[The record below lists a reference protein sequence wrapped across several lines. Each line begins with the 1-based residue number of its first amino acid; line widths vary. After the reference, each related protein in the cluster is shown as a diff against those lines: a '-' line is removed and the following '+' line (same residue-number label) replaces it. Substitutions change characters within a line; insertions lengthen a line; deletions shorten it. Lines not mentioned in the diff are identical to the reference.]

1 MVILVSRGV
10 DRQSRKGIG
19 EVETIMNRFKKWS
32 EREYSKAQRMMA
44 IIFGGILFWIIVP
57 FFIVVVSAFMDP
69 WLSLP
74 RFLHRWVNPIIAL
87 VLMVA
92 GWLFANWTVKVQF
105 SFGKGTPIPL
115 MATQELVIKRPYTY
129 CRNPM
134 TLGTTAFYLGVA
146 IWTGSL
152 STLILASIY
161 PVGILIY
168 IKLVEEKEL
177 EQRFG
182 LEYLEYKRRTPFLIP
197 RASSGR
203 FTSTGARKF
212 HLRGLV
218 KSG

>member
-1 MVILVSRGV
+1 MMAVIL
-10 DRQSRKGIG
+10 
-19 EVETIMNRFKKWS
+19 
-32 EREYSKAQRMMA
+32 
-44 IIFGGILFWIIVP
+44 GGIIFWIIIP
-57 FFIVVVSAFMDP
+57 FFIVVGSAFIDS

-74 RFLHRWVNPIIAL
+74 RILHRLTNPIIAL

-92 GWLFANWTVKVQF
+92 GWLFSNWTVKVQF

-115 MATQELVIKRPYTY
+115 MATQKLVVKRPYTY

-152 STLILASIY
+152 SALILALIY
-161 PVGILIY
+161 PAGILIY

-197 RASSGR
+197 RFRS
-203 FTSTGARKF
+203 
-212 HLRGLV
+212 
-218 KSG
+218 

>member
-1 MVILVSRGV
+1 
-10 DRQSRKGIG
+10 
-19 EVETIMNRFKKWS
+19 MNRLKKWS
-32 EREYSKAQRMMA
+32 GRQYSKAQRLMA
-44 IIFGGILFWIIVP
+44 IIAGGIVFWIIIP
-57 FFIVVVSAFMDP
+57 LFIVVGSASMDS
-69 WLSLP
+69 WLSLT
-74 RFLHRWVNPIIAL
+74 RIFHRWVNPVIAL
-87 VLMVA
+87 VLMVT

-134 TLGTTAFYLGVA
+134 TLGTTAYYLGVA
-146 IWTGSL
+146 TWTGSI
-152 STLILASIY
+152 SALILALIY

-197 RASSGR
+197 RFR
-203 FTSTGARKF
+203 N
-212 HLRGLV
+212 
-218 KSG
+218 

>member
-1 MVILVSRGV
+1 MAVIFA
-10 DRQSRKGIG
+10 GI
-19 EVETIMNRFKKWS
+19 F
-32 EREYSKAQRMMA
+32 
-44 IIFGGILFWIIVP
+44 FWIIIP
-57 FFIVVVSAFMDP
+57 FFMVVGSVFLDE

-74 RFLHRWVNPIIAL
+74 RFFHRWVSTIIAL
-87 VLMVA
+87 VFMVA

-105 SFGKGTPIPL
+105 SLGRGTPIPI
-115 MATQELVIKRPYTY
+115 MATQKLVVQRPYTY

-152 STLILASIY
+152 SALILALIY
-161 PVGILIY
+161 PVIILIY

-197 RASSGR
+197 R
-203 FTSTGARKF
+203 F
-212 HLRGLV
+212 
-218 KSG
+218 

>member
-1 MVILVSRGV
+1 MAIQESQGV
-10 DRQSRKGIG
+10 DRQKRKGLG
-19 EVETIMNRFKKWS
+19 EAETTMKRYKKWA
-32 EREYSKAQRMMA
+32 EREYSKAQRMMGV
-44 IIFGGILFWIIVP
+44 IFGGIVFWIIIP
-57 FFIVVVSAFMDP
+57 FFIVVGSAFIDP

-74 RFLHRWVNPIIAL
+74 RFFHRSINPIIAL

-115 MATQELVIKRPYTY
+115 MATQKLVVKRPYTY

-134 TLGTTAFYLGVA
+134 TLGTTAYYLGVA
-146 IWTGSL
+146 TWTGSI
-152 STLILASIY
+152 SGLILSLIY

-168 IKLVEEKEL
+168 IKLIEEKEL

-197 RASSGR
+197 HFRD
-203 FTSTGARKF
+203 
-212 HLRGLV
+212 
-218 KSG
+218 

>member
-1 MVILVSRGV
+1 VVIQVSLGV
-10 DRQSRKGIG
+10 DSPRRKGLG
-19 EVETIMNRFKKWS
+19 EAETNVNRYKKWS
-32 EREYSKAQRMMA
+32 EREYSRVQRMMA
-44 IIFGGILFWIIVP
+44 VILGGTIFWIIIP
-57 FFIVVVSAFMDP
+57 FFIVVGSAFVDS

-74 RFLHRWVNPIIAL
+74 RFYHRSTNPIIAL

-92 GWLFANWTVKVQF
+92 GWLFANWTVRVQF

-115 MATQELVIKRPYTY
+115 MATQKLVIKRPYTY

-134 TLGTTAFYLGVA
+134 TLGTTAFYVGVA

-152 STLILASIY
+152 SALGLSLFY

-168 IKLVEEKEL
+168 IKLIEEKEL

-197 RASSGR
+197 HFRD
-203 FTSTGARKF
+203 
-212 HLRGLV
+212 
-218 KSG
+218 